1 MARSTSWVWTMA
13 VVAACALPLL
23 SACGGD
29 DDGGG
34 DDESSGGGNAPGTE
48 CQPSNTFKCVGARG
62 CQGIQICNTNGTWG
76 SCSCGGSAGQSGGS
90 GSGAATGG
98 RGVVDPG
105 DGGMVGPGE
114 VDGGLAGA
122 GGAGEAGSGAG
133 AGGAGGDGE
142 AGAGGSASSGDEDCD
157 NNEDDDGD
165 GDVDCADDDCDSR
178 VCARNAPTDWD
189 GPVVLYLDDLPDECP
204 KAFDDELARG
214 GLSASGDDAECDTCS
229 CSASSADCATFLNF
243 SFGYADDCSGVVCPS
258 SVSASCISVPPGC
271 LSGSATAYFEP
282 KLPSGLDS
290 CEPSGQTPSISDA
303 EWQDEALACGTG
315 SLERGGCASGSV
327 CAPPL
332 PDGAALC
339 IMRSGDREC
348 PGSGPYTERT
358 VFYTEIEDTRACSD
372 CECAQDCDY
381 TWYTFASADTTCE
394 TPLVTLSSV
403 DEECAAVTP
412 SGGAVRVGVDI
423 AGNGDCA
430 ASGGEPEGSVSEAGA
445 FTVCCR
451 AE

>member
-1 MARSTSWVWTMA
+1 MSRNRVWTIGV
-13 VVAACALPLL
+13 VVAIAV
-23 SACGGD
+23 SGCGGD

-34 DDESSGGGNAPGTE
+34 GDSGGGGGGSQGPRECEPANTFTCVGANGCRGVQACNRDGTWGTCSCGSSGGAQGGGSGVGAPGTDGGD
-48 CQPSNTFKCVGARG
+48 PGA
-62 CQGIQICNTNGTWG
+62 I
-76 SCSCGGSAGQSGGS
+76 
-90 GSGAATGG
+90 
-98 RGVVDPG
+98 G
-105 DGGMVGPGE
+105 DGGV
-114 VDGGLAGA
+114 VAGA
-122 GGAGEAGSGAG
+122 GGEAGAGAAGDGSAGAGEAGDGSAG
-133 AGGAGGDGE
+133 AAGSD
-142 AGAGGSASSGDEDCD
+142 APPGDEDCD
-157 NNEDDDGD
+157 NNADDDDD
-165 GDVDCADDDCDSR
+165 GDVDCADDDCDNR

-204 KAFDDELARG
+204 NAFDDELARG
-214 GLSASGDDAECDTCS
+214 GLSAAGGDAECDTCS

-243 SFGYADDCSGVVCPS
+243 SFGYEDDCSGVVCPS

-271 LSGSATAYFEP
+271 LSGSTTAYFEP

-303 EWQDEALACGTG
+303 EWQDEALACGTDG
-315 SLERGGCASGSV
+315 LERGGCASGSV

-358 VFYTEIEDTRACSD
+358 VFYTEIEDTRTCSD

-394 TPLVTLSSV
+394 TPLVTLDSV
-403 DEECAAVTP
+403 DGECAAVTP

-430 ASGGEPEGSVSEAGA
+430 ASGGEPQGSVSEAGA